1 MVATHVLRASH
12 APFDRVVLVERNGR
26 EIGGVAY
33 GTPSTSHTLNVP
45 AGRMSA
51 FEDDADD
58 FLRFVRAADPAL
70 TGGSFVPR
78 RLYGEYLAQ
87 TLAAARAA
95 SSVPLIRVAGEA
107 TGIAERPEG
116 VTLELRDGRRLDAAQ
131 VVLAVG
137 NYPPSDPPAADDG
150 LYRSIRYARDPWAPD
165 ALEAARDEPVLLVGT
180 GLTMCDVAL
189 ALRDADQAAP
199 IVAVSRRGLLPQPHR
214 VSPKPPPHLD
224 PPAGME
230 GMAPDRPR
238 PPSRAA
244 RRGGPRRGR
253 GGRLARG
260 RHVDPPRHAR
270 AVAPARRR
278 RAAALPAAPA
288 PVLGDAPPPLFP
300 RDGVRDRGDGR
311 VGRPAARRGPRPRL
325 RGDATAA

>member
-70 TGGSFVPR
+70 TGASFVPR

-87 TLAAARAA
+87 TLAAARAT

-107 TGIAERPEG
+107 TGLAERPED
-116 VTLELRDGRRLDAAQ
+116 VTLELLDGRLLDAAQ

-150 LYRSIRYARDPWAPD
+150 LYR
-165 ALEAARDEPVLLVGT
+165 
-180 GLTMCDVAL
+180 M
-189 ALRDADQAAP
+189 LR
-199 IVAVSRRGLLPQPHR
+199 
-214 VSPKPPPHLD
+214 
-224 PPAGME
+224 
-230 GMAPDRPR
+230 
-238 PPSRAA
+238 
-244 RRGGPRRGR
+244 
-253 GGRLARG
+253 
-260 RHVDPPRHAR
+260 
-270 AVAPARRR
+270 
-278 RAAALPAAPA
+278 
-288 PVLGDAPPPLFP
+288 
-300 RDGVRDRGDGR
+300 
-311 VGRPAARRGPRPRL
+311 
-325 RGDATAA
+325 